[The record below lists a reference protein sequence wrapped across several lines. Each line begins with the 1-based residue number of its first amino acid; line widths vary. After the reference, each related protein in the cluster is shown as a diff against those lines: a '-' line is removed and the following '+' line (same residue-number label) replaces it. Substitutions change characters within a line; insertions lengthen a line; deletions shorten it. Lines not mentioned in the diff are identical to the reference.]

1 MASEFLEIGKQTIL
15 LKLWRFEVIAKEI
28 EGIYISCTGFS
39 SLKLK
44 LPSVEKSESRM
55 VWECRKDEKYPDC
68 GMGQGI
74 DLR

>member
-15 LKLWRFEVIAKEI
+15 LKLWSFEVIAKDI
-28 EGIYISCTGFS
+28 GGIYLGCTGFS

-44 LPSVEKSESRM
+44 LHQWKRVRVGWFGHAGKMRNT
-55 VWECRKDEKYPDC
+55 DC